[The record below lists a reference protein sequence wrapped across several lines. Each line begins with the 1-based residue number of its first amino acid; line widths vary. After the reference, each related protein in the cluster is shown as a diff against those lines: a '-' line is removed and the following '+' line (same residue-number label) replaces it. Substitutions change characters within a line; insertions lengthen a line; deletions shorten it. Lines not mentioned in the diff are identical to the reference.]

1 MKNQYPECVIDRLI
15 RDTLNKIFE
24 KKEMITKSEKVDE
37 EEEKKMVMIEYSG
50 MKKLNTPCQIIFKL
64 KKLKSVLP
72 SLKPFI
78 DKSLKSGIVYK
89 ITCPQ
94 CFSCYVGQTSSSGH
108 SCWPLLLN
116 TNRQRH
122 RFRFI

>member
-1 MKNQYPECVIDRLI
+1 MNHHALAPMKYKKLVINGMIHRILRTCSTYKHFHESLQKARGILLKNQYPECVIDRLI

-64 KKLKSVLP
+64 K
-72 SLKPFI
+72 
-78 DKSLKSGIVYK
+78 
-89 ITCPQ
+89 
-94 CFSCYVGQTSSSGH
+94 
-108 SCWPLLLN
+108 N
-116 TNRQRH
+116 
-122 RFRFI
+122 